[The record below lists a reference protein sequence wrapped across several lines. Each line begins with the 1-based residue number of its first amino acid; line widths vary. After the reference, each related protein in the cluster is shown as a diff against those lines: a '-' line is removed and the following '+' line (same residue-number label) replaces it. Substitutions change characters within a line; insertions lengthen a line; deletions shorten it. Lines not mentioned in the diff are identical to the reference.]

1 MLLDRLLILAKQSVE
16 QDRKILELQQ
26 EIDVLKSI
34 IKYLIDNRRID
45 DHV

>member
-1 MLLDRLLILAKQSVE
+1 MLLDRLLILAKQNVDQE
-16 QDRKILELQQ
+16 RKIVELQQ

>member
-1 MLLDRLLILAKQSVE
+1 MLLDRLLILAKQNVE